1 MANKRILTENSN
13 KHFTKEEKKKRE
25 ESENELKEIGL
36 SFTKPPKIIS
46 GCKFGKE
53 TVIIGDTEK
62 KKTLVTRKKNNPYT
76 AKDGIEIPDNEYF
89 KKYLLNDID
98 GNEIGCIYIAA
109 DLDIDD

>member
-1 MANKRILTENSN
+1 MDTRR
-13 KHFTKEEKKKRE
+13 KHR
-25 ESENELKEIGL
+25 
-36 SFTKPPKIIS
+36 
-46 GCKFGKE
+46 
-53 TVIIGDTEK
+53 DTEK